1 MKSALYEEEDWDEE
15 IDYEKVAKILK
26 DLPESDREYTR
37 LKLNNIMFEP
47 NICYFNDTLDEKDL
61 EIDSLLKKKT
71 NNSISSDNF
80 HYHDDSL
87 ETDKFSDK
95 ISSSLTLKQLTEFI
109 RSKGLLP
116 KISISGEDSVED
128 TGEENI
134 FMISGGGYYR
144 GVLWIKKKIICR
156 YDIFKAML
164 KIENNFLES
173 EGVFYFPT
181 FDSTVL
187 RVVWECMKCDYQCH
201 CNVLTP
207 ESKKIPVFSYSLI
220 SQEVLQ
226 QAYEFN
232 MLYLEIKLLSKSL
245 YESTSRDKVE

>member
-1 MKSALYEEEDWDEE
+1 
-15 IDYEKVAKILK
+15 
-26 DLPESDREYTR
+26 
-37 LKLNNIMFEP
+37 
-47 NICYFNDTLDEKDL
+47 
-61 EIDSLLKKKT
+61 
-71 NNSISSDNF
+71 
-80 HYHDDSL
+80 
-87 ETDKFSDK
+87 
-95 ISSSLTLKQLTEFI
+95 
-109 RSKGLLP
+109 
-116 KISISGEDSVED
+116 
-128 TGEENI
+128 
-134 FMISGGGYYR
+134 MISGGGYYR

-226 QAYEFN
+226 QAHEFN